1 MNLLSTASLTKHLL
15 SAGGYMTEGTHACL
29 ADTPRSQ
36 ETVGY
41 SAGHDVTLGT

>member
-1 MNLLSTASLTKHLL
+1 MI
-15 SAGGYMTEGTHACL
+15 EGTHTCL
-29 ADTPRSQ
+29 ADTPHPQ

>member
-1 MNLLSTASLTKHLL
+1 MI
-15 SAGGYMTEGTHACL
+15 EGTHTCL
-29 ADTPRSQ
+29 ADTARSQ